1 MSVDHDQAPQQTI
14 TLRTSSAV
22 VLNANQYGALV
33 SWTFNVG
40 PSNVESS
47 TLLRRLNAGEAPN
60 TVLAEELPK
69 WNKAGGE
76 TLAGLTRRR
85 AAEVALAR
93 TATSV
98 GALPACG

>member
-1 MSVDHDQAPQQTI
+1 
-14 TLRTSSAV
+14 

-40 PSNVESS
+40 PANVQSS
-47 TLLRRLNAGEAPN
+47 TLLKRLNSGEAPG
-60 TVLAEELPK
+60 TVISEELPK

-76 TLAGLTRRR
+76 TLEGLVRRR
-85 AAEVALAR
+85 AAEVELAG
-93 TATSV
+93 TATGV

>member
-1 MSVDHDQAPQQTI
+1 MLTHTQAPQQTI

-40 PSNVESS
+40 AANVQSS
-47 TLLRRLNAGEAPN
+47 TLLRRLNAGESAA
-60 TVLAEELPK
+60 TVLPEELPK
-69 WNKAGGE
+69 WNKAGGQV
-76 TLAGLTRRR
+76 LAGLVRRR
-85 AAEVALAR
+85 AAEVELAGR
-93 TATSV
+93 ATGV